1 MLRHRDIVAA
11 RRAFD
16 EGDEAHAIKLSQA
29 AHSLRSVEPEPGS
42 PTTLAS
48 TGWTESGH
56 NDELQHTRTTLVLRG
71 CVDGVA
77 ISLSALALAEGAG
90 WPSAMARA
98 LCYALLGCWAIFS
111 ASREGLE
118 RLTYRAHYYR
128 ERRREEWGAR
138 TPRAHTRPAPAR
150 HLTATPPPPPHRA
163 EPLP

>member
-77 ISLSALALAEGAG
+77 ISLSALAVVESVGIDI
-90 WPSAMARA
+90 PNRHRRVRFRP
-98 LCYALLGCWAIFS
+98 ALLQGLDPSRQHRYIQVVSLRQPRRSVLVVLAQEFLRRDKYS
-111 ASREGLE
+111 AV
-118 RLTYRAHYYR
+118 
-128 ERRREEWGAR
+128 
-138 TPRAHTRPAPAR
+138 
-150 HLTATPPPPPHRA
+150 
-163 EPLP
+163 